1 MMKIHIYIKYIFVI
15 LMFSSF
21 SVQSQDT
28 DNPSEE
34 QSSSYWNIFW
44 NSTKD
49 TDSEKVEKPKDLI
62 SSSEELRFENIY
74 QKPFWQNDTVFWST
88 IAVASAGA
96 AVFTVY
102 TAGTGAPAAGTGVS
116 YIASQL
122 VAGGGAGSYMSGLST
137 VGAWV
142 GGNAITGAAILNGT
156 SAAVLGYV
164 GKTVAIRGISATT
177 KLILTSVS
185 YFGDFYFMYL
195 SFQEKNQATPVIQ
208 IIPSGDFGSDA
219 VEQLLTRL
227 KDSNNKFTAALDKN
241 KEIQTQIDTLLSQT
255 KTVIVEEYQSQPQ
268 FQIEIIKHLKQVKE
282 LKNKIIEKE
291 KVIASNNLKN
301 TYQMVIQESRNL
313 IDTYLSNKGSISAR
327 NDAIM
332 ATVLLHSLG
341 YKQDFAKYIKQFKA
355 GNQNESFLFYL
366 KAVAYLIDQD
376 FKLAKQYALQAID
389 SEPETIEPIMVLI
402 MALDGLDQYEQAFET
417 EILLEETFDNDHY
430 ETQNSLITAYNL
442 LGDIAN
448 ARKLPQT
455 AAKFHKKAFNN
466 MSYFSKKDTKA
477 FMCLKIANDYH
488 LFGLKTQATKFAE
501 QAISYVEDEKLKQEI
516 NRFFEEEIKTQLV
529 LN

>member
-74 QKPFWQNDTVFWST
+74 QKPFWKNDAVFWSA

-137 VGAWV
+137 VGAWF
-142 GGNAITGAAILNGT
+142 GGNAITGAAILNGG
-156 SAAVLGYV
+156 SATVLGASV
-164 GKTVAIRGISATT
+164 GKVASATT
-177 KLILTSVS
+177 KLVLTSATNV
-185 YFGDFYFMYL
+185 GDFGFIYL
-195 SFQEKNQATPVIQ
+195 SPKEKNEATPVIQ

-255 KTVIVEEYQSQPQ
+255 KKLIVDEYQSQPQ
-268 FQIEIIKHLKQVKE
+268 LQIEMIKDLRQLKEVN
-282 LKNKIIEKE
+282 NKIIEKE
-291 KVIASNNLKN
+291 KVIESQNFNNRYK
-301 TYQMVIQESRNL
+301 MIIQDTRNI
-313 IDTYLSNKGSISAR
+313 IDNYFSDKGSISAR

-332 ATVLLHSLG
+332 ASILLHSLG
-341 YKQDFAKYIKQFKA
+341 YTQDFAKYIKQFKA
-355 GNQNESFLFYL
+355 VNQNESFLFYL
-366 KAVAYLIDQD
+366 KAVAYLIDKD

-389 SEPETIEPIMVLI
+389 SEAETIEPIMILI

-417 EILLEETFDNDHY
+417 EILLEETFDDDHY

-516 NRFFEEEIKTQLV
+516 NRFFEEEVKAQLV